1 MYVDNYRFTA
11 CAKNLISGNSQNLPY
26 SFFKKFTIFY
36 RITIDKPDLVKSIA
50 YEEPIQFFENENK
63 RIDLVTT
70 FEEEIYDELENKFK
84 KQNNEK
90 NEIIAANSNLK
101 KTENSENQAT
111 HYVELNPQNL
121 DSVFRSSFN
130 CLIFPENN
138 DVTHF

>member
-1 MYVDNYRFTA
+1 MLLFETVEYVDNYCFTERA
-11 CAKNLISGNSQNLPY
+11 QKLDFKN
-26 SFFKKFTIFY
+26 FKFSY
-36 RITIDKPDLVKSIA
+36 RNTIDKPDLVKSIA
-50 YEEPIQFFENENK
+50 NEEFFENDNK

-84 KQNNEK
+84 KQNDEK

-121 DSVFRSSFN
+121 DSIFRSSFN